1 MKFDKTKSVWY
12 ERYKPQSVEDVILPI
27 KIKND
32 LKHFIEDENMP
43 NLGFWS
49 NEPGLGKSSTSNA
62 IIKDLGCDALWINA
76 SLEKGI
82 DVLRGKIQTFASQAS
97 FDGKHKI
104 VVMDEVDNIS
114 RDAQAA
120 FRGFLDEF
128 SQNCRFIFTGN
139 YKEKI
144 IEPLLDRLSN
154 YDFAS
159 FEKSEMIKPVFER
172 LKFILDNEEVKY
184 DQKDVAKV
192 IYNYYPKIR
201 SMIGFLQ
208 KACVSG
214 ELRINDAELDDTNVF
229 DNILNS
235 LNGNFTEL
243 LQKVNSLNSPDNLY
257 SFIYNNIEKYFL
269 NESYPQVVITCAK
282 YQSMTE
288 SVRDKHL
295 NLSAC
300 LTELIKFKK

>member
-1 MKFDKTKSVWY
+1 MKFDSTKSVWY
-12 ERYKPQSVEDVILPI
+12 ERYKPQSVSDVILPESV
-27 KIKND
+27 KSD
-32 LKHFIEDENMP
+32 LTHFIQSGNMP

-49 NEPGLGKSSTSNA
+49 SEPGLGKSSTANA
-62 IIKDLGCDALWINA
+62 IIKDLGCEALWVNA

-82 DVLRGKIQTFASQAS
+82 DVLRGKIQTFASQVS

-104 VVMDEVDNIS
+104 VVLDECDNIS
-114 RDAQAA
+114 RDSQAA

-154 YDFAS
+154 YEFAS
-159 FEKSEMIKPVFER
+159 FEKSQMAKPIFER
-172 LKFILDNEEVKY
+172 LQFILNNENIKY
-184 DQKDVAKV
+184 DKKDLAKV
-192 IYNYYPKIR
+192 IYNFYPKIR

-214 ELRINDAELDDTNVF
+214 ELKCSDADLDDTNIF
-229 DNILNS
+229 DDVLKS
-235 LNGNFTEL
+235 LKGNYVEL
-243 LQKVNSLNSPDNLY
+243 VQKVNSLNSPNNLY
-257 SFIYNNIEKYFL
+257 SFIFKNAEKYFL
-269 NESYPQVVITCAK
+269 DSSYPNVIITCAK
-282 YQSMTE
+282 YQSFSE

-295 NLSAC
+295 NLCAC
-300 LTELIKFKK
+300 LSELMKYAK

>member
-1 MKFDKTKSVWY
+1 M
-12 ERYKPQSVEDVILPI
+12 
-27 KIKND
+27 KIKSIKKIGKARVIN
-32 LKHFIEDENMP
+32 LTVHKNHTFITEN
-43 NLGFWS
+43 
-49 NEPGLGKSSTSNA
+49 
-62 IIKDLGCDALWINA
+62 
-76 SLEKGI
+76 GI
-82 DVLRGKIQTFASQAS
+82 VT
-97 FDGKHKI
+97 HNC
-104 VVMDEVDNIS
+104 DNIS
-114 RDAQAA
+114 RDSQAA

-159 FEKSEMIKPVFER
+159 FEKSEMVKPIFER
-172 LKFILDNEEVKY
+172 LKFILDNESVKY

-214 ELRINDAELDDTNVF
+214 ELRINDADLDDTTVF

-235 LNGNFTEL
+235 LNSDFTEL

-269 NESYPQVVITCAK
+269 KEAYPQVVITVAR
-282 YQSMTE
+282 YQAMAET
-288 SVRDKHL
+288 VRDKHL
-295 NLSAC
+295 NLGAC